1 MDKGKKEDEMLDQ
14 TLKTIEITNINDLDS
29 EKNRLI

>member
-14 TLKTIEITNINDLDS
+14 TLKTIEIANINDLDS
-29 EKNRLI
+29 EKIRLI